1 MRTKVLMTFVYIVLV
16 IFAISLVFFIFS
28 ALQPGKYEMALICST
43 IGYISVLILVT
54 LFAIKKR
61 WDKQDSEKS

>member
-61 WDKQDSEKS
+61 WNKQDSEKS